1 MPIKS
6 TKYKNNKEVRRELET
21 DIMKYKQEGTVM
33 VMGDLNSRIGEEG
46 DIERKNIDKEVN
58 ENGREWLS
66 LSRATGLMTM
76 TGIRERA
83 DFTCYNDQG
92 NSVVDHICIEEE
104 NMSLVEQI
112 EYKREVMGRIN
123 TDHSMVKA
131 KVRLKRG
138 NQEKGQREEKN
149 KERKEVK
156 RAKKKALNRVKK
168 KKVWEE
174 YKNKCNAS
182 KEITK
187 VISDWDRKREKDGI
201 STEEA
206 WEETKKLIKVMEE
219 WTREIAKRRGEIE
232 FKHINS
238 RIKSDRNIAEKIE
251 KKTRAWKQ
259 WKRCEDKEHAKIL
272 KRIYNNCKNVLNKAR
287 KKLRKEHKRK
297 VIEEIEELGSKY
309 QGEFWRL
316 LKQVAG
322 KRRKKRG

>member
-1 MPIKS
+1 
-6 TKYKNNKEVRRELET
+6 
-21 DIMKYKQEGTVM
+21 
-33 VMGDLNSRIGEEG
+33 MG
-46 DIERKNIDKEVN
+46 
-58 ENGREWLS
+58 
-66 LSRATGLMTM
+66 
-76 TGIRERA
+76 
-83 DFTCYNDQG
+83 G

-123 TDHSMVKA
+123 TDHRMVKA

-168 KKVWEE
+168 KEVWEE

-182 KEITK
+182 KEITN
-187 VISDWDRKREKDGI
+187 VISDWDRKREKEGI

-206 WEETKKLIKVMEE
+206 
-219 WTREIAKRRGEIE
+219 REIAKRREEIE

-272 KRIYNNCKNVLNKAR
+272 KRIYNNCKNFLNKAR

-297 VIEEIEELGSKY
+297 VIEEIEEMGSKY

-322 KRRKKRG
+322 KRRKKRGQKKTVDEKGREVEGEEAKRVWRKAFEKLGKREERKGIFDDEFDERIEDENREIESKNTGNGGGRRNEKITFEEVSKVIRRRENGNIAEKIEKK

>member
-1 MPIKS
+1 
-6 TKYKNNKEVRRELET
+6 
-21 DIMKYKQEGTVM
+21 
-33 VMGDLNSRIGEEG
+33 MG
-46 DIERKNIDKEVN
+46 
-58 ENGREWLS
+58 
-66 LSRATGLMTM
+66 
-76 TGIRERA
+76 
-83 DFTCYNDQG
+83 G

-168 KKVWEE
+168 KEVWEE

-182 KEITK
+182 KEITN
-187 VISDWDRKREKDGI
+187 VISDWDRKREKEGI

-219 WTREIAKRRGEIE
+219 WAREI
-232 FKHINS
+232 
-238 RIKSDRNIAEKIE
+238 D
-251 KKTRAWKQ
+251 
-259 WKRCEDKEHAKIL
+259 
-272 KRIYNNCKNVLNKAR
+272 
-287 KKLRKEHKRK
+287 
-297 VIEEIEELGSKY
+297 SK
-309 QGEFWRL
+309 
-316 LKQVAG
+316 
-322 KRRKKRG
+322 